1 MADVLTFFL
10 LTAALSFLACGA
22 LLLLLL
28 HSGLAE
34 RVLDRPNARSLHV
47 RPIPRIGGLAI
58 LFAVFV
64 AAITFGNLSARYAL
78 LLPLVAVSLLD
89 DVRGLSIAPR
99 IATHCVVAAI
109 AIFSFSP
116 QPGNAPLGMGMA
128 GMLGIVGIVGIAA
141 VVWST
146 NLYNFMDGSN
156 GLAGGMTVFGF
167 SFLALAAVRGGD
179 AGLAAYCL
187 SFAAAALAFLYFNFN
202 PARIFMGDS
211 GSAPIG
217 LAAAL
222 AAIEGSSKGLWPLW
236 YPFLVFAPFVL
247 DASVTLLR
255 RLLRGERFWEAHREH
270 YYQRLIRMGWSHRR
284 TAWVYYALMLTTGLT
299 AYSTLFL
306 SAPLFILIV
315 VLVVLGIVVS
325 LMRVVDRLWSA
336 KLKTENDA

>member
-10 LTAALSFLACGA
+10 LTAALSFFACGA

-28 HSGLAE
+28 HSSLAE
-34 RVLDRPNARSLHV
+34 RVLDRPNARSLHAH
-47 RPIPRIGGLAI
+47 PIPRIGGLAI

-64 AAITFGNLSARYAL
+64 AAITLGNLGARYAL

-99 IATHCVVAAI
+99 MATHCVVAAM
-109 AIFSFSP
+109 AIFSFFP
-116 QPGNAPLGMGMA
+116 QAGNAPLGMGMA
-128 GMLGIVGIVGIAA
+128 GMLGIVGIAA
-141 VVWST
+141 IVWST

-217 LAAAL
+217 FAAAL
-222 AAIEGSSKGLWPLW
+222 AAIEGCSKGLWPLW

-284 TAWVYYALMLTTGLT
+284 TALVYYALMLATGLT

-306 SAPLFILIV
+306 STPLFILIA
-315 VLVVLGIVVS
+315 VLVVLGMGVS

-336 KLKTENDA
+336 KLKTQNDA